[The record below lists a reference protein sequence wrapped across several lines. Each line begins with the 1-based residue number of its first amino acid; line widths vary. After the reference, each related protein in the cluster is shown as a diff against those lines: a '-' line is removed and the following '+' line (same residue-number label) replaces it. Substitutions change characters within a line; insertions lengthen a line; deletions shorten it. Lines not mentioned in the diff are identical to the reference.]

1 MQWRQEQIEQAEA
14 LVHEQAAAGDHHAR
28 ELAGRLARCSTLD
41 AKAAALADLLRTLRY
56 GQQALG
62 RLTDGAERFGGMFL
76 AGLLAEDLAAPFI
89 EWMHGWLWVTYR
101 KAGMPYG
108 ETRSGL
114 LRWQREQVHA
124 NRSKSGRASRRDR
137 RGERAVADFLHFLET
152 GRHLPPSS
160 PTTVT

>member
-14 LVHEQAAAGDHHAR
+14 LVHQQVALGDHHAH
-28 ELAGRLARCSTLD
+28 ELAERLTRCSTLD
-41 AKAAALADLLRTLRY
+41 EKAAALADLLRTLRY

-76 AGLLAEDLAAPFI
+76 AGLLAEDLAAPFV

-101 KAGMPYG
+101 KAGLPYG
-108 ETRSGL
+108 ETSSGL
-114 LRWQREQVHA
+114 LRWQREQVCA
-124 NRSKSGRASRRDR
+124 NRSKSGRAGR